1 MNRFLTSL
9 RFPISLS
16 VFLLCVAVVA
26 PTQAEYRISARDRAD
41 VARVEAYLNNVGTLR
56 SKFVQLSSGGR
67 FAEGNIYIERPKK
80 LRLEYTRPSNIQVYA
95 NGFWLAHV
103 DTELEAVWHVPLKT
117 TPASFL
123 VREKITLS
131 GDVTVR
137 RVIRDAKTLSIE
149 IVQTDE
155 PDAGQFVMTFADNP
169 LSLRKW
175 MVTDPQGVSTSV
187 TLVAPEYNVA
197 IPRSV
202 FVFDETKF
210 EREIQ

>member
-1 MNRFLTSL
+1 MNRILT
-9 RFPISLS
+9 I
-16 VFLLCVAVVA
+16 VAVVA
-26 PTQAEYRISARDRAD
+26 AFAAAGVPARAEYRITGQDRAD
-41 VARVEAYLNNVGTLR
+41 IARVEAYLNGVESLR

-95 NGFWLAHV
+95 NGFWLAHL

-123 VREKITLS
+123 IRDRIKLS
-131 GDVTVR
+131 GDFTVR
-137 RVIRDAKTLSIE
+137 RVIRNAKTLSVE

-155 PDAGQFVMTFADNP
+155 PEAGKFVMTFADNP
-169 LSLRKW
+169 LALRKW
-175 MVTDPQGVSTSV
+175 MVTDAQGVSTSV

-197 IPRSV
+197 IPGGV

-210 EREIQ
+210 ERELQ

>member
-1 MNRFLTSL
+1 MKRISSILSL
-9 RFPISLS
+9 AL
-16 VFLLCVAVVA
+16 AVVVA
-26 PTQAEYRISARDRAD
+26 AVPVRAEYRITAQDKAD
-41 VARVEAYLNNVGTLR
+41 IARVEQYLNSVESLR

-67 FAEGNIYIERPKK
+67 FAEGNIYIERPQKM
-80 LRLEYTRPSNIQVYA
+80 RLEYTRPSNIQVYA

-123 VREKITLS
+123 IRDRIELS
-131 GDVTVR
+131 GAVTVR
-137 RVIRDAKTLSIE
+137 RVMRDAKTLSVE

-155 PDAGQFVMTFADNP
+155 PDAGKFVMTFADKP
-169 LSLRKW
+169 LALRKW
-175 MVTDPQGVSTSV
+175 MVTDAQGVSTSV

-197 IPRSV
+197 IPQGV

-210 EREIQ
+210 DREVQ